1 MPDAC
6 LTLLDTFAVVPAAD
20 DGFIADWERARE
32 LLRAGG
38 ACREMVLHRALR
50 RDLDPRFVSLAR
62 VLSRPALEAVITDP
76 AYPGL
81 ATTLYEV
88 VREHGTPDIEGGV
101 VLVDPIA
108 SPAGGDER
116 FLAEWQ
122 RSRAVLGEQQGYL
135 GTRLYRHVGPSGL
148 RFVDV
153 ARWSSPLMF
162 ARALRRPEFRQG
174 TRCSQAALYQP
185 VRG

>member
-1 MPDAC
+1 MPGTS
-6 LTLLDTFAVVPAAD
+6 LTLVDTFAVDPAAD
-20 DGFIADWERARE
+20 AGFIADWERARE

-50 RDLDPRFVSLAR
+50 RDVDPRFVSLAR
-62 VLSRPALEAVITDP
+62 LLSRPALEAIISDT

-88 VREHGTPDIEGGV
+88 VREHGTPGIEGGV
-101 VLVDPIA
+101 VLFDPIM
-108 SPAGGDER
+108 SPAGADER
-116 FLAEWQ
+116 LLAEWQ

-135 GTRLYRHVGPSGL
+135 GTRLYRRVGPSGF
-148 RFVDV
+148 RFVDI

-185 VRG
+185 LPG